1 MFIKVSKTYLLLL
14 CWCLLLAAQSA
25 CGGGDGVPVLKVGG
39 IPDQD
44 ASRLARRYREFS
56 NYLSHQLGVP
66 VRYFPSVDYAAVV
79 TAFTQGELQLAFF
92 GGLTG
97 VQARLQNP
105 DARAI
110 AQREE
115 DASFHSKFI
124 VRAGLPIYSLD
135 DLKIHAGE
143 LTITFGSESSTS
155 GHLMP
160 RHFLLEAGI
169 DAEDDFRSV
178 PNFSGSHHLT
188 WQLVA
193 SGSFDVGALNEK
205 VWERAVRE
213 GKVDTGKVR
222 EFYTTPEY
230 FDYNWTVQGG
240 LDQVYGTGFTDR
252 TRLALL
258 ALNSKEH
265 NEILELFNTGRFV
278 ESKNSNYQAIEK
290 VARDLGII
298 R

>member
-1 MFIKVSKTYLLLL
+1 LLIKASKTYLHLL
-14 CWCLLLAAQSA
+14 CWCLLLSALLA
-25 CGGGDGVPVLKVGG
+25 CGGRDGGPVLKVGG

-44 ASRLARRYREFS
+44 ASRLARRYQGFS
-56 NYLSHQLGVP
+56 DYLSQQLGVP
-66 VRYFPSVDYAAVV
+66 VRYIPSVDYAAVV

-97 VQARLQNP
+97 VQARLQNQG
-105 DARAI
+105 AQVI
-110 AQREE
+110 AQRGE

-124 VRAGLPIYSLD
+124 VKAGLPIYSLR
-135 DLKIHAGE
+135 DLKTHAGE

-169 DAEDDFRSV
+169 DPEDDFKSV
-178 PNFSGSHHLT
+178 ANFSGSHDLT

-193 SGSFDVGALNEK
+193 SGAFDVGALNEK
-205 VWERAVRE
+205 VWGRAVRQE
-213 GKVDTGKVR
+213 RVDTSKVR

-240 LDQVYGTGFTDR
+240 LDQVYGTGFADR

-258 ALNSKEH
+258 ALNPEEH
-265 NEILELFNTGRFV
+265 KEILELFNTERFV
-278 ESKNSNYQAIEK
+278 ESRNSNYQDIEK